1 MSDSPPPPVATATP
15 SPVFTL
21 TNGGRLRAMDNDAL
35 AAFLSNPPPLAVWQ
49 LWRDWLD
56 APAT

>member
-35 AAFLSNPPPLAVWQ
+35 AEFLTNPPPLAVGQ
-49 LWRDWLD
+49 SWRDWLN